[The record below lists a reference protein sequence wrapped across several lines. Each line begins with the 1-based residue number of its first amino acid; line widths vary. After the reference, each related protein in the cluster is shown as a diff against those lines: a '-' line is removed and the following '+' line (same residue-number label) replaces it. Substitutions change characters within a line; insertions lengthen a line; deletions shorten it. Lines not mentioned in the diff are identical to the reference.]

1 MVDSRQKGAR
11 AEADLKKKLREATGL
26 NFQRTPG
33 SGALNETHKLKG
45 DIYIPNEKNKFCIEV
60 KHYKDDHL
68 TSKILTDKEP
78 QLVKWWKQT
87 LDQAAKVDMLP
98 LLFFKKDRGK
108 WFVAFDC
115 HALKNLSPVSDKYRY
130 IEYEF
135 SLGTYHTIFIA
146 TMEAWIESE
155 DIEWTL

>member
-11 AEADLKKKLREATGL
+11 AEADLKKKLREATEL

-68 TSKILTDKEP
+68 TSKILTSKEP
-78 QLVKWWKQT
+78 QLITWWE
-87 LDQAAKVDMLP
+87 QAVRQANLVEMCP
-98 LLFFKKDRGK
+98 LLFFKHDRSK
-108 WFVAFDC
+108 WFTMF
-115 HALKNLSPVSDKYRY
+115 R
-130 IEYEF
+130 
-135 SLGTYHTIFIA
+135 HTDIMPYGYSKGIQGIHLMMYWKGHLLVMMKMEDFIQQE
-146 TMEAWIESE
+146 TL
-155 DIEWTL
+155 EWTL